1 MVAVPHTD
9 VTKRVEIGVT
19 ETKHPSG
26 RSLLAFDSEKHHS
39 VSVRARAFIFS
50 DPRSRALV
58 PLIEKTAPSDANIL
72 VIGETGTGKEL
83 VARYVHSLSNRA
95 KGPFLAINCGA
106 FSEALIEGELFGY
119 EKGAYTGAHTAR
131 AGWFEAASGGTLFL
145 DEIGDLPLSLQVKL
159 LRVLQEREVV
169 RLGSRTPIPL
179 DVRVIAATNVDLQQS
194 VADGNFRADLFYRLQ
209 VVTLPLLPLRERR
222 ADILPLARHFL
233 QIYGDKIQPRRLDL
247 SAAAEETLHHYSWP
261 GNIRE
266 LENAIYRATLLCQE
280 GVIEIEDLALPT
292 GGPMTPYPS
301 PSYAGPLLAGEIAL
315 QASGTSIALE
325 DIVRPLVTKLLD
337 GSHEALL
344 DRLVSAVVT
353 ETFQQCGSNQIKT
366 AAALGVTRNVVR
378 THLKNFG
385 LI

>member
-1 MVAVPHTD
+1 MVAVQQPD
-9 VTKRVEIGVT
+9 NSKRIEIGVT
-19 ETKHPSG
+19 EIKHPDG
-26 RSLLAFDSEKHHS
+26 RSLLAFDSERHHS

-50 DPRSRALV
+50 DPRSRMLV
-58 PLIEKTAPSDANIL
+58 PLIEKTAPSEANIL

-119 EKGAYTGAHTAR
+119 EKGSYTGAHTSR

-145 DEIGDLPLSLQVKL
+145 DEIGDLPLALQVKL

-194 VADGNFRADLFYRLQ
+194 VANGSFRADLFYRLQ

-233 QIYGDKIQPRRLDL
+233 QVYGDKIQPRSLDL
-247 SAAAEETLHHYSWP
+247 SAAAEETLHNYAWP

-266 LENAIYRATLLCQE
+266 LENAIYRATLLCHG
-280 GVIEIEDLALPT
+280 GVIEIDDLALPT
-292 GGPMTPYPS
+292 DGVLTPYPS
-301 PSYAGPLLAGEIAL
+301 PSHAGPILAA
-315 QASGTSIALE
+315 QAGTVPAPLE
-325 DIVRPLVTKLLD
+325 DLVRPLVTELLA
-337 GSHEALL
+337 GSHDALL
-344 DRLVSAVVT
+344 DRLVSALVT